1 MMTLCA
7 EQHVS
12 FIHSDAARLL
22 NDIEQRLDQL
32 LPVESERDLVGAAM
46 RDGALAPGKRIRP
59 LLLLLAARDLGCN
72 ATPAGLLDLACAV
85 EMVHAASLI
94 LDDMPCMDDAQL
106 RRGRPTIHCQYGEHV
121 AILAAVALLSKAFGV
136 VALAEGL
143 SAAARADAVAELS
156 HAVGMQGLVQGQFKD
171 LSEGDKPRS
180 ADAILMTNH
189 FKTSTLFCASMQM
202 ASIVAEAPGEA
213 REQLHRFSLNL
224 GQAFQLLDD
233 LTDGMADTGKDAH
246 QDDGKSTL
254 VNLLGPQAVET
265 RLRDHLRCASEHLLS
280 ACQDGY
286 ATHHFVQAWFEKKLA
301 AVS

>member
-1 MMTLCA
+1 MTVCA
-7 EQHVS
+7 EKHVNV
-12 FIHSDAARLL
+12 IHSDAAILL

-32 LPVESERDLVGAAM
+32 LPVDSERDLVGAAM

-59 LLLLLAARDLGCN
+59 LLLLLTARDLGCN
-72 ATPAGLLDLACAV
+72 ASAAGLLDLACAV

-121 AILAAVALLSKAFGV
+121 AILAAVALLSKAFGL
-136 VALAEGL
+136 VAVAEGL
-143 SAAARADAVAELS
+143 TASARTDAVAELS
-156 HAVGMQGLVQGQFKD
+156 QAVGMQGLVQGQFKD

-202 ASIVAEAPGEA
+202 ASIVAEAPKEA

-233 LTDGMADTGKDAH
+233 LCDGLNDTGKDAH
-246 QDDGKSTL
+246 QDAGKSTL
-254 VNLLGPQAVET
+254 VNMLGSKVVEK
-265 RLRDHLRCASEHLLS
+265 RLRDHLQRADRQLAS
-280 ACQDGY
+280 ACDSGY
-286 ATHHFVQAWFEKKLA
+286 ATRHFVQAWFDKKLA
-301 AVS
+301 TVS

>member
-1 MMTLCA
+1 MTVCA
-7 EQHVS
+7 EKHVNS
-12 FIHSDAARLL
+12 IHSEAANLL
-22 NDIEQRLDQL
+22 NDIEQRLDSL
-32 LPVESERDLVGAAM
+32 LPVEGERDFVGAAM
-46 RDGALAPGKRIRP
+46 REGALAPGKRIRP
-59 LLLLLAARDLGCN
+59 MLLLLAARDLGCD
-72 ATPAGLLDLACAV
+72 ASPDGLLDLACAV

-94 LDDMPCMDDAQL
+94 LDDMPCMDDAQM

-136 VALAEGL
+136 IATAESL
-143 SAAARADAVAELS
+143 SASARTQAVSELS
-156 HAVGMQGLVQGQFKD
+156 HAIGMQGLVQGQFKD

-202 ASIVAEAPGEA
+202 ASIAAGASDDV

-233 LTDGMADTGKDAH
+233 LTDGMSDTGKDCN
-246 QDDGKSTL
+246 QDAGKSTL
-254 VNLLGPQAVET
+254 VNLLGAQAVEN
-265 RLRDHLRCASEHLLS
+265 RLRDHLRCASEHLLL

-286 ATHHFVQAWFEKKLA
+286 ATQNFIQAWFEKKLA